1 MSYQS
6 KVVNA
11 PRLAGAGL
19 RAFARLVEQP
29 VGGRIVR
36 EQLLSQLGLNTL
48 RASRVDGMPTD
59 PGPLPADPLA
69 HPTDPSADP
78 YAPLQRVLDQHPG
91 PQRSSYPLHLAYR
104 EGRTDPVAVAER
116 FLSAL
121 EIADTD
127 DPPLRGFIAQYPEDL
142 RAQARASAARW
153 EAGRPL
159 SLLDGVPVSVKDEID
174 QVPYPTTA
182 GTRLPVSEA
191 TSDSTPVARLR
202 QAGALLVGKA
212 NMHELG
218 SGLSGINPHWGTPH
232 NPYDPSRSCGGSSSG
247 SAALVAAGLTPIS
260 IACDGGGSIR
270 MPAAFCGVPGLKAT
284 YGRVSHY
291 GAADLIWTT
300 AHTGPMGATIADVA
314 LAYLAMAGPD
324 PKDPRSIVQPRPHL
338 EGYDLDDLT
347 GVRLG
352 VDWEWFNAA
361 DSEIIAKCRAQ
372 VDRLKALGAEIV
384 PVDLPDIELMQLAH
398 VVLIGVEMAASQQV
412 AYDTD
417 RRVFSH
423 ETRVSMALSR
433 GLLATDYVHAQ
444 RLRSRFIVQW
454 LKVTKGLHAIV
465 TPTTGQTAP
474 SINTDAEQLGESDLA
489 SAGAIMRFMP
499 PGNVLGFPGLSVP
512 IGYDVNGLPIGIHL
526 LGRPFLEHILLRI
539 GRIIESGVGWRP
551 PHRWYGP
558 SLDGWGDPR

>member
-36 EQLLSQLGLNTL
+36 EQLLRQLGLDTL

-59 PGPLPADPLA
+59 PGPLPADPAA
-69 HPTDPSADP
+69 HPTDPGADP
-78 YAPLQRVLDQHPG
+78 YGPLRRVLERTAG
-91 PQRSSYPLHLAYR
+91 PQRASFPLYLAYR
-104 EGRTDPVAVAER
+104 DGLTDPVAVAER
-116 FLSAL
+116 FLAAL
-121 EIADTD
+121 EVADTD
-127 DPPLRGFIAQYPEDL
+127 EPPLRGFIAQYPEDL
-142 RAQARASAARW
+142 RAQARASAERWARG
-153 EAGRPL
+153 EPL
-159 SLLDGVPVSVKDEID
+159 SLLDGVPVSVKDEVD

-202 QAGALLVGKA
+202 NAGALLVGKA

-218 SGLSGINPHWGTPH
+218 SGLTGINPHWGTPH
-232 NPYDPSRSCGGSSSG
+232 NPYDPRRACGGSSSG

-260 IACDGGGSIR
+260 VACDGGGSIR

-284 YGRVSHY
+284 YGRVSHH

-300 AHTGPMGATIADVA
+300 AHTGPIGATVADVA

-324 PKDPRSIVQPRPHL
+324 PKDPRSLVQPKPHL
-338 EGYDLDDLT
+338 EGFDHDDLR
-347 GVRLG
+347 GIRLG

-361 DSEIIAKCRAQ
+361 EEEIVAKCRAQ
-372 VDRLKALGAEIV
+372 VDRLRALGAEIV
-384 PVDLPDIELMQLAH
+384 PIDLPDLELLQLAH

-412 AYDTD
+412 AYDAD

-444 RLRSRFIVQW
+444 RLRSRFIRQW
-454 LKVTKGLHAIV
+454 LTATKGLHAIL

-474 SINTDAEQLGESDLA
+474 LIGQDAEQHGESDLA
-489 SAGAIMRFMP
+489 QAGAIMRFMP
-499 PGNVLGFPGLSVP
+499 PGNILGFPGLSVP
-512 IGYDVNGLPIGIHL
+512 VGYDVNGLPIGL
-526 LGRPFLEHILLRI
+526 QVLGRPFLEHVLLRI
-539 GRIIESGVGWRP
+539 GRLIEEGVGWRP
-551 PHRWYGP
+551 PQRWYGP
-558 SLDGWGDPR
+558 SLDSYPAR